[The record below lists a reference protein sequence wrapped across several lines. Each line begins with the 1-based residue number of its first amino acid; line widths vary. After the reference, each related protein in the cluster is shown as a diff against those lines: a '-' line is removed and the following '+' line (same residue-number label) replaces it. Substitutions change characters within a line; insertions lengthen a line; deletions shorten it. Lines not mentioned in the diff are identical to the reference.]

1 MSGAARVARSRP
13 AGQARGTVRSM
24 VSDASNGG
32 SGAIVE
38 FPSNGTTGSGYFAP
52 AAGGSGPGIIVIQE
66 WWGLNDNIKD
76 IADRFAAEGYLAL
89 APDLYHG
96 KVTAEP
102 DEAGKIM
109 MELKM
114 EEAAKDLSGAYDFLK
129 NHDAGTG
136 KVGSVGFCMGGRLS
150 LFISTLKPIDA
161 TVIYYGVMMGE
172 QPDITKLKGPVLGH
186 YAANDGW
193 IKEEMVRGLEQKLK
207 DVGKKAEMHIY
218 PNTEHGFFNDTRP
231 EQHNRE
237 ASEITWTRTLAFYNE
252 HLR

>member
-1 MSGAARVARSRP
+1 MGEMVTFASSGGIAEGYLAKP
-13 AGQARGTVRSM
+13 A
-24 VSDASNGG
+24 
-32 SGAIVE
+32 SGK
-38 FPSNGTTGSGYFAP
+38 
-52 AAGGSGPGIIVIQE
+52 GPGVIVIQE
-66 WWGLNDNIKD
+66 WWGLNDNIKG

-114 EEAAKDLSGAYDFLK
+114 EEAAKELSGAYDFLRDHA
-129 NHDAGTG
+129 NGTG

-172 QPDITKLKGPVLGH
+172 QPDITKLQGPLLGH
-186 YAANDGW
+186 YAENDGW
-193 IKEEMVRGLEQKLK
+193 IPVTAVRDLEKKIQ
-207 DVGKKAEMHIY
+207 DAGKQAQFHVY
-218 PNTEHGFFNDTRP
+218 PGTDHGFFNDTRP
-231 EQHNRE
+231 EAHNVE
-237 ASEITWTRTLAFYNE
+237 ASKLTWERTLAFYAQ
-252 HLR
+252 HLK